1 MIPRDLNNA
10 LQRRL
15 AEYKLSLSLRSLREI
30 PSVIRHYSS
39 AELSREATVKGLK
52 RILGPHVVSIPRKG
66 ARGGYDH
73 IGTPDSRL
81 HFLVE
86 DLMAILDSADFVQAK
101 KP

>member
-15 AEYKLSLSLRSLREI
+15 AEYKLSLSRQSLREM
-30 PSVIRHYSS
+30 PSVIRHYAAGES
-39 AELSREATVKGLK
+39 SREITVKKLE
-52 RILGPHVVSIPRKG
+52 RILWPHVTDIPRKG
-66 ARGGYDH
+66 ARGGYEYV
-73 IGTPDSRL
+73 GTPDSRL